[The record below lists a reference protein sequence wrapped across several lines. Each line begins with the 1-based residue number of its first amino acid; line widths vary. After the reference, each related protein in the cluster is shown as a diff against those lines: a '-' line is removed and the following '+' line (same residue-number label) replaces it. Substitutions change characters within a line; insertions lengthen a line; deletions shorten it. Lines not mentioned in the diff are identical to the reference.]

1 MRQAR
6 HQRITSLHCNK
17 ENELLNNSTL
27 QTNLPSLRNNNKM
40 SLKNEYHLNLNQRKK
55 TYINLC
61 TKKDNLNK
69 NGGSK
74 MALGSKK
81 PI

>member
-1 MRQAR
+1 
-6 HQRITSLHCNK
+6 
-17 ENELLNNSTL
+17 
-27 QTNLPSLRNNNKM
+27 M

-74 MALGSKK
+74 VTLASKK
-81 PI
+81 AIETTRLLSDQTISTQISGVYLSSRDQRNYHSNGR